1 LKIKS
6 SSYAG
11 ERLELILIKRKAVSP
26 VITTVILVTMGVIIS
41 FFVSYWMMGVTS
53 QYTKFERVETQGVK
67 CIWDAANDEWVV
79 TLRLKN
85 TGTHIATLTSVSLNE
100 VEIDF
105 YNATTAADGTA
116 ATNMTTAERITSG
129 GTRTIQIYIDG
140 PGGAGPWLTMSTRT
154 NVNIKLH
161 STGGAFY
168 LSIIELT

>member
-1 LKIKS
+1 M
-6 SSYAG
+6 
-11 ERLELILIKRKAVSP
+11 ILTKRKAMSP
-26 VITTVILVTMGVIIS
+26 VIATVILVAMGVFIS
-41 FFVSYWMMGVTS
+41 FYVSNWMMGVTS
-53 QYTKFERVETQGVK
+53 QYTKFERVEIQGAK
-67 CIWDAANDEWVV
+67 CTWDAANDEWVV

-85 TGTHIATLTSVSLNE
+85 TGTHTATLTSVSLNDAE
-100 VEIDF
+100 VDS

-129 GTRTIQIYIDG
+129 AARTIQIYIDG

-161 STGGAFY
+161 STGGAYY